1 MRSASCGAPRPAW
14 SHPGTAQ
21 EPRRR
26 PQDRPRE
33 AQDSPTRPPEVVR
46 GAQTRQGPIS
56 KRFWADFGA
65 PGTSKNLKKC
75 CTVDDF
81 QGFRDF
87 AREPS
92 TEAQKAPKGAPRE
105 AQMSPRRAPGGP
117 RSGPRAPKTAPRGAR
132 SAPRGAQDHPGAP
145 QERTQGAPSRPDAS
159 REPFGSP
166 FWPHLGAPG
175 ASFSS
180 LLGVLFE
187 PRARPARQT
196 KALFEITGQKVFRDR
211 CGPDVQRPLST

>member
-1 MRSASCGAPRPAW
+1 MRPVW

-26 PQDRPRE
+26 PTEGPRE
-33 AQDSPTRPPEVVR
+33 ASDSPTRPPEAPR
-46 GAQTRQGPIS
+46 DAQTSLGATSR
-56 KRFWADFGA
+56 RFWSDSGG
-65 PGTSKNLKKC
+65 PGTSKNSKKC
-75 CTVDDF
+75 CTVVDF
-81 QGFRDF
+81 RGFRNI

-117 RSGPRAPKTAPRGAR
+117 RSGPRAPKTAPRASR

-159 REPFGSP
+159 RKPFGSP
-166 FWPHLGAPG
+166 CWSHLGAPG
-175 ASFSS
+175 AHF
-180 LLGVLFE
+180 
-187 PRARPARQT
+187 RA
-196 KALFEITGQKVFRDR
+196 
-211 CGPDVQRPLST
+211 S

>member
-1 MRSASCGAPRPAW
+1 MRPVW

-33 AQDSPTRPPEVVR
+33 AQDSPTRPQRLSEAPR
-46 GAQTRQGPIS
+46 HARDRFPSDSGPILEP
-56 KRFWADFGA
+56 
-65 PGTSKNLKKC
+65 PGPRKTSKSVVLSTN
-75 CTVDDF
+75 F
-81 QGFRDF
+81 EGFRDF

-92 TEAQKAPKGAPRE
+92 TEAQEAPKGAPRE

-175 ASFSS
+175 AHF
-180 LLGVLFE
+180 
-187 PRARPARQT
+187 RA
-196 KALFEITGQKVFRDR
+196 
-211 CGPDVQRPLST
+211 S

>member
-1 MRSASCGAPRPAW
+1 MSSARPGTSRPVW

-26 PQDRPRE
+26 PTEGPTE
-33 AQDSPTRPPEVVR
+33 GQDSLTRPQEASR
-46 GAQTRQGPIS
+46 GAQTRLGAIS
-56 KRFWADFGA
+56 KRFHSDLGA
-65 PGTSKNLKKC
+65 PRTSKTIKKC
-75 CTVDDF
+75 YTVSEF
-81 QGFRDF
+81 RGFRDF

-92 TEAQKAPKGAPRE
+92 TEAQNAPKGPPRE
-105 AQMSPRRAPGGP
+105 AQMSPRCAPGRP

-132 SAPRGAQDHPGAP
+132 SAPRGAQ
-145 QERTQGAPSRPDAS
+145 ERTRQTPP
-159 REPFGSP
+159 EPFGSP

-187 PRARPARQT
+187 PRARSARQS
-196 KALFEITGQKVFRDR
+196 KARFEITGQKVFRDR
-211 CGPDVQRPLST
+211 CGPDVQRPLSTQLLN